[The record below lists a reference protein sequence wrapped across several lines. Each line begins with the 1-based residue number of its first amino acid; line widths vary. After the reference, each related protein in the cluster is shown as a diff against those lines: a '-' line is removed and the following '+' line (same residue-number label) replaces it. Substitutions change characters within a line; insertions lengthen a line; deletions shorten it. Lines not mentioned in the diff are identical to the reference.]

1 MRPSDPPV
9 KLSFKVWPQDIGW
22 TQLRDIWIDADAA
35 GVYGGGWLND
45 HFYPPRPGQRG
56 ALFEA
61 WTLLASLAAVTE
73 RLRLGTM
80 VTSNTFRHPSLL
92 AKMAIT
98 IDHVSAGRLDVGLGA
113 GWHEEEHTAFGI
125 EFPPAAVRWERLD
138 ETCAILDGLMTQD
151 AFSFAGSHFTLVD
164 AEPRLRPVQKPR
176 PPIVIGGIGP
186 RRTLPLVAKWADHWN
201 WYERG
206 ATAEDFAARLSM
218 LHAHCDAIGRD
229 RAAIEVSAIVLFT
242 GDVAETVDDA
252 LGFVAAGADHIQLS
266 FRTPVDPKAVAE
278 GGEQLAARL

>member
-1 MRPSDPPV
+1 MTQLDTQV
-9 KLSFKVWPQDIGW
+9 KLSFKVWPQNIDW
-22 TQLRDIWIDADAA
+22 VDFRDIWIAADVA
-35 GVYGGGWLND
+35 GVYSGGWLND
-45 HFYPPRPGQRG
+45 HFYPPRPGERG

-98 IDHVSAGRLDVGLGA
+98 VDQVSAGRLDIGLGA

-125 EFPPAAVRWERLD
+125 ELPPAAVRWGRLD
-138 ETCAILDGLMTQD
+138 EACAILDGLMTQEV
-151 AFSFAGSHFTLVD
+151 FSFFGSHFTLVD
-164 AEPRLRPVQKPR
+164 AEAGLRPVQQPR
-176 PPIVIGGIGP
+176 PPLVIGGVGP

-206 ATAEDFAARLSM
+206 ATAEAFAERLSM
-218 LHAHCDAIGRD
+218 LHAQCDAIGRD
-229 RAAIEVSAIVLFT
+229 RADIEVSAIVMFA
-242 GDVAETVDDA
+242 GDVAETIDSA
-252 LGFVAAGADHIQLS
+252 LSFVAAGAQHIQLS

-278 GGEQLAARL
+278 CGEQLAARL

>member
-1 MRPSDPPV
+1 MKHPDSPV
-9 KLSFKVWPQDIGW
+9 SLSFKVWPQDIDW
-22 TQLRDIWIDADAA
+22 VELRDIWTAADVA
-35 GVYGGGWLND
+35 GVYTGGWLND

-56 ALFEA
+56 ALFES

-98 IDHVSAGRLDVGLGA
+98 IDQVSAGRLDIGLGA
-113 GWHEEEHTAFGI
+113 GWHQEEHTAFGI
-125 EFPPAAVRWERLD
+125 EFPSAAVRWGRLD
-138 ETCAILDGLMTQD
+138 ETCAILDGLMTKD
-151 AFSFAGSHFTLVD
+151 VFSFAGSHFTLVD
-164 AEPRLRPVQKPR
+164 AEPRLRPVQQPR

-206 ATAEDFAARLSM
+206 ATADDFAARLSM
-218 LHAHCDAIGRD
+218 LHAQCDAIGRD
-229 RAAIEVSAIVLFT
+229 RDAIEVSAIVLHD
-242 GDVAETVDDA
+242 GDVAETIEGA
-252 LGFVAAGADHIQLS
+252 LGLVAAGAEHIQLS
-266 FRTPVDPKAVAE
+266 FRTPVDPNAVAE
-278 GGEQLAARL
+278 CGERLAAQL